1 MKNAIGIDVGGT
13 NIRAARVNE
22 KGTIELIQTCAST
35 DQGPEKLVEILT
47 EMIDTVKD
55 GETIGIGLAMPG
67 PVDETKGCI
76 TLSSNLKGCANYPFV
91 DVLQYKTHLPVSLI
105 NDANAAALAEACVG
119 AGNDC
124 DIVYYMTLS
133 TGIGGGLV
141 INRKV
146 YNGIHGYAGEVG
158 NIVIDPAY
166 PDAINNLAPGAMESH
181 ESCTALVRRAKEC
194 GLDVM
199 HAGHVFELA
208 DHGNEKAKGM
218 VVEFQ
223 HRLARLIATIIM
235 ITDPACIVLGGGMM
249 QSSSYFL
256 DEVRSYCDALIQP
269 TLRPVD
275 IRCAQCEQSGVI
287 GAAMVYL
294 GELV

>member
-13 NIRAARVNE
+13 NIRAARVNTQ
-22 KGTIELIQTCAST
+22 GVIEAIETCAST
-35 DQGPEKLVEILT
+35 DQGPEKLVEIL
-47 EMIDTVKD
+47 MDLINKVKD

-67 PVDETKGCI
+67 PVDEAKGCI
-76 TLSSNLKGCANYPFV
+76 TLSSNLKGCAHYPFV
-91 DVLQYKTHLPVSLI
+91 EVLHEKTNLPIGLI

-119 AGNDC
+119 AGSDC

-146 YNGIHGYAGEVG
+146 YNGVHGYAGEVG

-166 PDAINNLAPGAMESH
+166 HDAINNLAPGAMESH
-181 ESCTALVRRAKEC
+181 ESGTALVRRAREC
-194 GLDVM
+194 GLKVE
-199 HAGHVFELA
+199 HAGHIFEQA
-208 DHGNEKAKGM
+208 KAGSGRANGI

-223 HRLARLIATIIM
+223 RRLARLIATIIM
-235 ITDPACIVLGGGMM
+235 ITDPKCIVLGGGMM
-249 QSSSYFL
+249 QSSDYFL
-256 DEVRSYCDALIQP
+256 DEVRQYCNALVQP

-275 IRCAQCEQSGVI
+275 IRCAKCEQSGVI